1 MKYSLALVALAAT
14 SAAAFAPSAT
24 GVREHV
30 CHPTKREG
38 KTHIASSGIGLYRRS
53 GGTGP
58 DEKDLGYSFRC
69 PMRWFNLPS
78 TLLE

>member
-1 MKYSLALVALAAT
+1 MKYSLALIALAAT

-38 KTHIASSGIGLYRRS
+38 KPISPPPVSDYIGA
-53 GGTGP
+53 
-58 DEKDLGYSFRC
+58 LGAQV
-69 PMRWFNLPS
+69 PMRKILDIHFAAQCVGS
-78 TLLE
+78 I